1 MDDSASHTHSIP
13 NWFIINA
20 YCAGL
25 RCGHPQGLALGV
37 IPRSKVVC
45 PFHGGPVVVLRHP
58 PPCPG
63 LILGGVAPRH
73 GGGGSGRGDRP
84 VPPPSYL
91 VVVAGNPFFI
101 EPRLRDAVA
110 GFDKG
115 QRVPRLAEGAVLD
128 ARQVGILVSGAGRER
143 TVRLVE
149 YDPTITP
156 GMVGR
161 LEAMVEEKGTGA
173 KQVLLFALS
182 TGLLKTFEVE
192 ERHGKATITGSRGAG
207 YTVIEAIDKTT

>member
-1 MDDSASHTHSIP
+1 M
-13 NWFIINA
+13 
-20 YCAGL
+20 
-25 RCGHPQGLALGV
+25 
-37 IPRSKVVC
+37 
-45 PFHGGPVVVLRHP
+45 
-58 PPCPG
+58 
-63 LILGGVAPRH
+63 
-73 GGGGSGRGDRP
+73 
-84 VPPPSYL
+84 
-91 VVVAGNPFFI
+91 
-101 EPRLRDAVA
+101 A